1 MSRSAKRIKLE
12 QGSSSN
18 NCRGEVKES
27 LYSGQFMTSR
37 IDDNEPIDIPCPSPI
52 PNPSEPLTSQG
63 LPIVNDT
70 AQGETERHTEFNG
83 RFASLVSLLRVINTV
98 YRSNL
103 TSPKWKNFRGSRI
116 ECQDK
121 IRLNNVIWRTWHQQ
135 YIRKIKSLVCQF
147 ASPLDSQAST
157 IQINHQLKQQIL
169 NGLKGEYIK
178 WRLNSKTALRRV
190 EIDISSDEIRRL
202 LGNISEIRTPKINP
216 CLRRIATPPP
226 PDTFALFDELD
237 LIEDQLLFSTTNTFN
252 DKDAALGGNPDLYQP
267 VMGQYYFDFHTLF
280 DGFDS
285 GLTNDD
291 FSMRRN
297 NDSLSGLNHYQNQ
310 SDFTLDGPS
319 QSQQD
324 LSNFQTLVSV
334 ATERPRLTIEQQN
347 SILNQ
352 NNSNNNVQMNPN
364 NMNSITMYNN
374 VHYQQVPPQR
384 SFHSYT
390 QNASKPMKYN
400 NKLNVNNI
408 EEMMPI
414 TNISVSPSTN
424 IIMNNSQAP
433 ISLKSND
440 MRRQQS
446 DLSVCKP
453 QQSSTLVDLLKQR
466 RSPPLAMPPARKLS
480 QQKQNSTVKQTKK
493 SSKKSQIQIKQL
505 SMNNDNNQ
513 IGNLINPNEVTL
525 NAPSN
530 RRNTMQ
536 TSMSRI
542 ISEEAP
548 LNFPQQQY
556 STSSSS
562 LTNNQNVA
570 TSNDMIFFNGDMT
583 HDSSPSSSSSGGQ
596 NAETKRRRNIKN
608 GFENI
613 RYLIPELNDAT
624 NAKISKAQMLECTAN
639 QIQVAAKMRD
649 DMKAEV
655 DLLKQ
660 EEQQLQQKISQYQTS
675 LPVDGIPTMPAASR
689 SREALYALFRA
700 YVADRTRKT
709 WHFYPYSLVLKRIFD
724 AFQNTVTCES
734 PDEFLRSLNEWR
746 ANSMALVQLRQAASQ
761 AVMDMGRN
769 TSFLSSLEQVPEECV
784 RLALSDT

>member
-1 MSRSAKRIKLE
+1 
-12 QGSSSN
+12 
-18 NCRGEVKES
+18 
-27 LYSGQFMTSR
+27 
-37 IDDNEPIDIPCPSPI
+37 
-52 PNPSEPLTSQG
+52 
-63 LPIVNDT
+63 
-70 AQGETERHTEFNG
+70 
-83 RFASLVSLLRVINTV
+83 
-98 YRSNL
+98 
-103 TSPKWKNFRGSRI
+103 
-116 ECQDK
+116 
-121 IRLNNVIWRTWHQQ
+121 
-135 YIRKIKSLVCQF
+135 
-147 ASPLDSQAST
+147 
-157 IQINHQLKQQIL
+157 
-169 NGLKGEYIK
+169 
-178 WRLNSKTALRRV
+178 
-190 EIDISSDEIRRL
+190 
-202 LGNISEIRTPKINP
+202 
-216 CLRRIATPPP
+216 
-226 PDTFALFDELD
+226 
-237 LIEDQLLFSTTNTFN
+237 
-252 DKDAALGGNPDLYQP
+252 
-267 VMGQYYFDFHTLF
+267 
-280 DGFDS
+280 
-285 GLTNDD
+285 
-291 FSMRRN
+291 
-297 NDSLSGLNHYQNQ
+297 LSGLNHYQNQ

-433 ISLKSND
+433 ISLKSNG

-570 TSNDMIFFNGDMT
+570 TSNDMIFFNGDM
-583 HDSSPSSSSSGGQ
+583 
-596 NAETKRRRNIKN
+596 
-608 GFENI
+608 
-613 RYLIPELNDAT
+613 
-624 NAKISKAQMLECTAN
+624 
-639 QIQVAAKMRD
+639 
-649 DMKAEV
+649 
-655 DLLKQ
+655 
-660 EEQQLQQKISQYQTS
+660 
-675 LPVDGIPTMPAASR
+675 
-689 SREALYALFRA
+689 
-700 YVADRTRKT
+700 
-709 WHFYPYSLVLKRIFD
+709 
-724 AFQNTVTCES
+724 
-734 PDEFLRSLNEWR
+734 
-746 ANSMALVQLRQAASQ
+746 
-761 AVMDMGRN
+761 
-769 TSFLSSLEQVPEECV
+769 
-784 RLALSDT
+784 